1 MRFDD
6 RLQTVLAQP
15 SADPH
20 DCAVRWR
27 QLVDLVARAGRHP
40 RSPLI
45 SDAIAALKDDWS
57 RVDEARRAAA
67 ARAIAAYP
75 LPIELLA
82 LFAADSASVSAPV
95 LAAARLE
102 PGDWEQLLA
111 EASSETRRFVATL
124 HPELVMPPA
133 RRRPPRKEGDV
144 RGAAGARE
152 HPPQPP
158 VPAAPAV
165 SERTAQPV
173 PSISDVI
180 ARIERVRRS
189 RAPAGRP
196 GFVAAPARPLSGSP
210 ALFRWECG
218 PSGEIAWVEG
228 APRGA
233 LIGRSIARAE
243 DEEGVD
249 EHVERAFAM
258 RAPFRDAT
266 LTLGGEGVLSG
277 EWKISGIPAFE
288 PNDGRFA
295 GYRGVAMREGPAAA
309 GGMAAAQ
316 LQAPLDPD
324 TLRELVHEIKT
335 PLNAIIGFAEIID
348 GQYLGPADTRY
359 RERAAEIVGQARLL
373 LAAIDDLDLAAK
385 LQSVRDRT
393 AAQDTDLAELFS
405 VVGPEMAELAAVR
418 GTELE
423 IAVDPGCR
431 CGVEAS
437 LVTRLLRRFLTAVIG
452 MADADDRLFISA
464 DSRAGQCRAWIDR
477 PGSLKRMREEALL
490 DPAFGADG
498 PGLPFG
504 IALRLVRGLAGIA
517 GGELVIEPGRLGLS
531 LPAGA

>member
-1 MRFDD
+1 
-6 RLQTVLAQP
+6 
-15 SADPH
+15 
-20 DCAVRWR
+20 
-27 QLVDLVARAGRHP
+27 
-40 RSPLI
+40 
-45 SDAIAALKDDWS
+45 
-57 RVDEARRAAA
+57 
-67 ARAIAAYP
+67 
-75 LPIELLA
+75 
-82 LFAADSASVSAPV
+82 
-95 LAAARLE
+95 
-102 PGDWEQLLA
+102 
-111 EASSETRRFVATL
+111 
-124 HPELVMPPA
+124 
-133 RRRPPRKEGDV
+133 
-144 RGAAGARE
+144 
-152 HPPQPP
+152 
-158 VPAAPAV
+158 
-165 SERTAQPV
+165 
-173 PSISDVI
+173 
-180 ARIERVRRS
+180 
-189 RAPAGRP
+189 
-196 GFVAAPARPLSGSP
+196 
-210 ALFRWECG
+210 
-218 PSGEIAWVEG
+218 
-228 APRGA
+228 
-233 LIGRSIARAE
+233 
-243 DEEGVD
+243 
-249 EHVERAFAM
+249 M

-477 PGSLKRMREEALL
+477 PGSLKRIREEALL
-490 DPAFGADG
+490 DPAFGAEG
-498 PGLPFG
+498 RGLPFG